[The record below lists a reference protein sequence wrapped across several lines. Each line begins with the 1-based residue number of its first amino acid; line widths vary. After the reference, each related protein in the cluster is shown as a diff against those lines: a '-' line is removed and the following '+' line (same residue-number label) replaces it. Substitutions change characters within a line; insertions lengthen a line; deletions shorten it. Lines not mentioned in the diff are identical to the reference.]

1 MLGKSGSI
9 FLSILVH
16 STWACVEK
24 FFQFKFKFI
33 RDLQQ
38 CRAVAM
44 DCFRSICNA
53 ASSSATWQPRFQWKT
68 PQCREQKQCN
78 CEPFLGHSQRRVSS
92 YVYCGGSPLKDYGVS
107 ISPLASSLGPS
118 TRPRPSRKNPRCPV
132 FFDVQSHY
140 EKTFVLCKIPK
151 SPVTHIWNWIPITLK
166 NRCKRRGPLRLHQMK
181 LDWQRYLQYKTNLP
195 FLDF

>member
-118 TRPRPSRKNPRCPV
+118 TQPRPSRKNPKCPV
-132 FFDVQSHY
+132 FLTYKAITKKPSS
-140 EKTFVLCKIPK
+140 FVSVNDRYPSLLSRTSEIEY
-151 SPVTHIWNWIPITLK
+151 
-166 NRCKRRGPLRLHQMK
+166 RLHWRT
-181 LDWQRYLQYKTNLP
+181 DANAGVHWGFTRWN
-195 FLDF
+195 